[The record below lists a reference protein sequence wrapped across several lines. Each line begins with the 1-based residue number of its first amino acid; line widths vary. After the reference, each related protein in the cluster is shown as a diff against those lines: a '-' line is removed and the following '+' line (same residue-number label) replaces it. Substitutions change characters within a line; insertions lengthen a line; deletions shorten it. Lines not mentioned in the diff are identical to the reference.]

1 MSLPEEVVQI
11 PITRLRAFP
20 EHPFYVR
27 DDDMMQQLVES
38 VRQVGVLMPIIV
50 RGSEDGFYEIISG
63 HRRKHACELLKF
75 EYVPAIVKDVD
86 LNEATIMMVDSNFQR
101 EVILPSEKA
110 ILDPGWKV
118 YEDMLRDMIG
128 VKKTEAEKMLPVLV
142 EGQSFENPET
152 SVTEHQ
158 TSPPKAYTED
168 TLLSAL
174 ETAGNDCFDED
185 TEKKGLGTPATRAA
199 MIEKLVANQY
209 IRRKGKQ
216 LVPTE
221 DGLAMAELLPEEI
234 KSPKLTADWENALM
248 QIEHGEA
255 SSEAFMAD
263 IGGLVRTLVSKYGTA
278 GKVENNPFSDIARPQ
293 REQIGV
299 CPRCGSPVYEGEK
312 NYYCSAQG
320 CSFCIWKESRWLS
333 GMKKKITKKMAT
345 TLLKDGRVYV
355 TGFYSER
362 KGRCFDAFLVLDDT
376 GKQVNFKLD
385 FDGKKAARNKK
396 KG

>member
-1 MSLPEEVVQI
+1 MCKVIAIANQKGGVGKTTTAVNLGIGLAREGKKVLLVDADPQGSLTASLGFAEPDELHETRATVLAAVIDDEPIEENMGIVHHEEGVDLLPANIELSAVEASMANVMSREL
-11 PITRLRAFP
+11 
-20 EHPFYVR
+20 
-27 DDDMMQQLVES
+27 MMQ
-38 VRQVGVLMPIIV
+38 
-50 RGSEDGFYEIISG
+50 
-63 HRRKHACELLKF
+63 
-75 EYVPAIVKDVD
+75 EY
-86 LNEATIMMVDSNFQR
+86 
-101 EVILPSEKA
+101 
-110 ILDPGWKV
+110 
-118 YEDMLRDMIG
+118 
-128 VKKTEAEKMLPVLV
+128 
-142 EGQSFENPET
+142 
-152 SVTEHQ
+152 
-158 TSPPKAYTED
+158 
-168 TLLSAL
+168 L
-174 ETAGNDCFDED
+174 ETI
-185 TEKKGLGTPATRAA
+185 K
-199 MIEKLVANQY
+199 NQY
-209 IRRKGKQ
+209 DYVLI
-216 LVPTE
+216 
-221 DGLAMAELLPEEI
+221 DC
-234 KSPKLTADWENALM
+234 
-248 QIEHGEA
+248 
-255 SSEAFMAD
+255 MAD

-355 TGFYSER
+355 SGFYSER